1 MVYTVNLPWLQYST
15 GKCQERQT
23 RANSWLST
31 TAVILHWTALPA
43 LLLPVALLLLPLLP
57 VALLGLLTVPLLL
70 LAEAR
75 LLRLGLL
82 GWRVILLLLG
92 LAVAALVIAT
102 LRRRWLAIRI
112 GGLVVGCLAR
122 LVVASTIA
130 ALLLLLPLL
139 LPLLAVA
146 TLIVPLLST

>member
-1 MVYTVNLPWLQYST
+1 MVL
-15 GKCQERQT
+15 
-23 RANSWLST
+23 
-31 TAVILHWTALPA
+31 TASPA
-43 LLLPVALLLLPLLP
+43 LLLAVALLLLPAE
-57 VALLGLLTVPLLL
+57 ALRLRGISALL
-70 LAEAR
+70 LAVTL

-82 GWRVILLLLG
+82 GRGVILLRLLR
-92 LAVAALVIAT
+92 LPESALVIAT
-102 LRRRWLAIRI
+102 LRWRWLAIRV